1 MAQGENSNPSLDPP
15 LGSTLRRLTLPHP
28 KLLPPQPP
36 QRVLAVYN
44 KSQSDFPTLVEYN
57 DYLEEIE
64 DVIYCIVNDEPTA
77 KSHID
82 KVKRL
87 EHTDER
93 GITERQ
99 SRRAEEAR
107 QAEEMLTTEDA
118 EAERWRRER
127 NEEVVNEKMLKGK
140 LKKQK
145 MEVHLGERT
154 EVSNGEFGGSEGG
167 TMNVRGSHADT
178 RRTHSVL
185 TLCSPPPHTHTHKR
199 KPSQKPELS
208 AKLALAKKRG
218 YSAAFSTT
226 SLPSSSS
233 QNPSTVRVFINGE
246 LRDAKAVRD
255 MKGEPLKLR
264 IKGMGGV
271 EPNTREDR
279 DLCWRECLGSL
290 FI

>member
-1 MAQGENSNPSLDPP
+1 MEDFCSICQESQNTFINQQTKFVSNNVQSCGHLFCQTCISRQLDRKKSFPCPICDTTVSKLTLSEQSLDHKYCDDDA
-15 LGSTLRRLTLPHP
+15 TWR
-28 KLLPPQPP
+28 K
-36 QRVLAVYN
+36 RVLAVYN

-154 EVSNGEFGGSEGG
+154 EVSN
-167 TMNVRGSHADT
+167 
-178 RRTHSVL
+178 
-185 TLCSPPPHTHTHKR
+185 
-199 KPSQKPELS
+199 ELS
-208 AKLALAKKRG
+208 AKLALAKKLG
-218 YSAAFSTT
+218 YSAAFSTP